1 MTESSRKR
9 PLPTG
14 YSMMFQPEFG
24 TKKMAIG
31 YLDITVI
38 GANNLIA
45 VDRPLLIVA
54 GESTS
59 DPYCQVS
66 LDDRDQETQTRTVN
80 KNINPN
86 WSYSTTLVITNPA
99 STLFLRVIDE
109 ESGVLD
115 VGHSDVPLAE
125 LRISLSTLPYNETIE
140 GWFALSPPSGG
151 VTPINQPSS
160 GDSADSAESAT
171 SVDCQWG
178 QINLRMRYATTP
190 SSQFYSGFLPPP
202 PAPEVPVLPFSADLA
217 YTNLNRC
224 LEYLWPILDVVW
236 SLMDIQSWV
245 SPLRSIIFIMLW
257 WLLCRNYYWIP
268 IADHVYL
275 IVKMSMEFVRLHIQ
289 NHPHGASVVDK
300 LRKTIRPTEVELK
313 EEVDNSLGP
322 FLDKVAMYLI
332 GQGQADSLQS
342 TQNFL
347 GSFADSL
354 DVLNNYLTWK
364 HRDTSK
370 KMLIG
375 LLFSCCLFALMPFHY
390 WLLFAS
396 LWIMTSNTRPY
407 ALVMYTLN
415 GLARSVS
422 LSPTIEGMKVNI
434 PALIQVRKISSSAAT
449 SR

>member
-1 MTESSRKR
+1 
-9 PLPTG
+9 
-14 YSMMFQPEFG
+14 
-24 TKKMAIG
+24 
-31 YLDITVI
+31 
-38 GANNLIA
+38 
-45 VDRPLLIVA
+45 
-54 GESTS
+54 
-59 DPYCQVS
+59 
-66 LDDRDQETQTRTVN
+66 
-80 KNINPN
+80 
-86 WSYSTTLVITNPA
+86 
-99 STLFLRVIDE
+99 
-109 ESGVLD
+109 
-115 VGHSDVPLAE
+115 
-125 LRISLSTLPYNETIE
+125 
-140 GWFALSPPSGG
+140 
-151 VTPINQPSS
+151 
-160 GDSADSAESAT
+160 
-171 SVDCQWG
+171 
-178 QINLRMRYATTP
+178 
-190 SSQFYSGFLPPP
+190 
-202 PAPEVPVLPFSADLA
+202 
-217 YTNLNRC
+217 
-224 LEYLWPILDVVW
+224 
-236 SLMDIQSWV
+236 
-245 SPLRSIIFIMLW
+245 
-257 WLLCRNYYWIP
+257 
-268 IADHVYL
+268 
-275 IVKMSMEFVRLHIQ
+275 MEFVRLHIQ

-300 LRKTIRPTEVELK
+300 LRKTIRPTEGELK

-375 LLFSCCLFALMPFHY
+375 LLFSCCLFALTPFHY